1 MSVKVAILDE
11 NSKADDISS
20 NNFRKVIDQLKKKIV
35 DTEGQRIIVKDIIK
49 FLSQSPY
56 GIRDGVLP
64 VLFAKAISE
73 LSDNAILYFQRKE
86 IELNANNLVKALFN
100 EKYHISF
107 ARGAANQNT
116 YLNKMIRLFNVVSSN
131 NFRKDTFA
139 LSKGINRFFIRMPQ
153 VIRICSLKNNFLG
166 LDNSFIAFK
175 DLFLAFDINPYEAIF
190 QKPLE
195 IFHANTYEDTF
206 LKIQTLVNHANSLL
220 NQFYAHIKGII
231 RETFS
236 IDDNTSLKSGFHDF
250 LESKLKNK
258 GKPIFE
264 EKNRQI
270 YEFLCDELTYSDDE
284 CAAKL
289 VKIITGQSIE
299 DWDSNKTESFKE
311 ALNNFKAS
319 ISSSTLSISE
329 SSNLDDLL
337 NKKYELNGVSSL
349 LRNNLESV
357 LDEFSGSVTSSDK
370 INVLLSLLKEIL

>member
-1 MSVKVAILDE
+1 M
-11 NSKADDISS
+11 
-20 NNFRKVIDQLKKKIV
+20 
-35 DTEGQRIIVKDIIK
+35 
-49 FLSQSPY
+49 
-56 GIRDGVLP
+56 
-64 VLFAKAISE
+64 
-73 LSDNAILYFQRKE
+73 
-86 IELNANNLVKALFN
+86 
-100 EKYHISF
+100 
-107 ARGAANQNT
+107 
-116 YLNKMIRLFNVVSSN
+116 
-131 NFRKDTFA
+131 
-139 LSKGINRFFIRMPQ
+139 
-153 VIRICSLKNNFLG
+153 
-166 LDNSFIAFK
+166 
-175 DLFLAFDINPYEAIF
+175 
-190 QKPLE
+190 
-195 IFHANTYEDTF
+195 F

-289 VKIITGQSIE
+289 VKIITGQNIE

-311 ALNNFKAS
+311 ALNNFKTS
-319 ISSSTLSISE
+319 ISSSTLSITE